1 MTIPGDNTNLVYT
14 TAHDANCPNCGHTI
28 DTCVCGTDQLQ
39 QRSSQSKIR
48 IRRDKKGR
56 RGKTVTIISGLPL
69 GEKALLEMAAEFKRK
84 CGTGGSVKNREIL
97 IQGDR
102 AKVLLQIL
110 EKKGYKAKISG
121 G

>member
-14 TAHDANCPNCGHTI
+14 TAHGSNCPTCGQTVKG
-28 DTCVCGTDQLQ
+28 CVCGSDQTQ
-39 QRSSQSKIR
+39 QRSQSKIR

-56 RGKTVTIISGLPL
+56 RGKTVTVISGLPL
-69 GEKALLEMAAEFKRK
+69 SDKALLEMAAEFKRK

-102 AKVLLQIL
+102 CQKLLQL
-110 EKKGYKAKISG
+110 LAEKGYDVKISG

>member
-14 TAHDANCPNCGHTI
+14 TAHGSNCPNCWHTI
-28 DTCVCGTDQLQ
+28 DACICDTDQPQ
-39 QRSSQSKIR
+39 QRSQGKIR

-56 RGKTVTIISGLPL
+56 RGKTVTIISDLPL
-69 GEKALLEMAAEFKRK
+69 SEKALLEMAAEFKRK

-102 AKVLLQIL
+102 GKELLQIL

>member
-1 MTIPGDNTNLVYT
+1 MTNPGDNTNLVYT
-14 TAHDANCPNCGHTI
+14 TAHGSNCPDCGHTI

-56 RGKTVTIISGLPL
+56 RGKTVTVISGLPL
-69 GEKALLEMAAEFKRK
+69 SEKALLEIAAEFKRK

-102 AKVLLQIL
+102 CQILLQL
-110 EKKGYKAKISG
+110 LAEKGYDAKISG

>member
-1 MTIPGDNTNLVYT
+1 MTNPGNNSNLVYT
-14 TAHDANCPNCGHTI
+14 TADGSNCPDCGHRLDACI
-28 DTCVCGTDQLQ
+28 CGTDQPQ
-39 QRSSQSKIR
+39 QGSSHSKIR
-48 IRRDKKGR
+48 IRLDKKGR

-69 GEKALLEMAAEFKRK
+69 GEKALQEIAAEFKRK

-102 AKVLLQIL
+102 GKKLLQLL

-121 G
+121 